1 MEARYRRYRE
11 NHRILVEG
19 MRNLGFVCLLPDEYQ
34 SPIITSFLS
43 PNHREYDFRRFYGEL
58 KTRGFVIYPGKVT
71 SADTFRIGNIGH
83 IRPVDITRLLG
94 AVQRAMFWPR
104 S

>member
-1 MEARYRRYRE
+1 MRY
-11 NHRILVEG
+11 
-19 MRNLGFVCLLPDEYQ
+19 LGFTCLLPDEYQ

-43 PNHREYDFRRFYGEL
+43 PSHPTYDFRRFYREL
-58 KTRGFVIYPGKVT
+58 KHLGFVIYPGKVT

-83 IRPVDITRLLG
+83 IRPADVTRLLE
-94 AVQRAMFWPR
+94 AVQRAKFWAR